1 MASERKILT
10 CRRSID
16 HKRRTE
22 NAGMGAGWE
31 IHTSGAGAPDIWYVA
46 IPDISEA
53 MEAVAHKSGAI
64 IDSRCIRR
72 ELSTRDIKSLGVAPG
87 SVKLAPKPGET

>member
-1 MASERKILT
+1 
-10 CRRSID
+10 
-16 HKRRTE
+16 
-22 NAGMGAGWE
+22 MGAGWE

-46 IPDISEA
+46 IPNMSEA

-72 ELSTRDIKSLGVAPG
+72 ELSARDIKNLGVAPG
-87 SVKLAPKPGET
+87 GVKLAPKPGET

>member
-1 MASERKILT
+1 
-10 CRRSID
+10 
-16 HKRRTE
+16 
-22 NAGMGAGWE
+22 MGAGWE

-46 IPDISEA
+46 IPDMSEA

-72 ELSTRDIKSLGVAPG
+72 ELSARDIKSLGVAPG
-87 SVKLAPKPGET
+87 AIKLAPKPSET

>member
-1 MASERKILT
+1 MLT
-10 CRRSID
+10 SPDKGWPQTARYSHAGGVSITRGA
-16 HKRRTE
+16 RRTQE
-22 NAGMGAGWE
+22 W
-31 IHTSGAGAPDIWYVA
+31 APDIWYVA
-46 IPDISEA
+46 IPDMSEA

-72 ELSTRDIKSLGVAPG
+72 ELSARDIKSLGVAPG